1 MWLGVWAGP
10 GDDVGLIVLRKA
22 GSGQELHNFFI
33 LYFIYFVHAEKG
45 FKRCG
50 YDDFIEDL
58 NAVNTTPF
66 SHPLGL
72 SLKRLQL
79 CICASYSDKHIQVQF
94 LNCGSHS
101 SKPASCLSQFH

>member
-66 SHPLGL
+66 SHQLGL
-72 SLKRLQL
+72 SSNV
-79 CICASYSDKHIQVQF
+79 CSSASVQVTAI
-94 LNCGSHS
+94 NIYRCS
-101 SKPASCLSQFH
+101 S